1 MGRTRR
7 REGREPVERNRH
19 KTSVEWPVVVDER
32 LRLLVGLIEQNG
44 HAGLAS
50 ASELLAAALICEQ
63 PIDGARPADKVIRY
77 RRTPH
82 SDLTAATRSRS
93 SRIGPPRRGRPR
105 GRRQ

>member
-1 MGRTRR
+1 MDRTRR
-7 REGREPVERNRH
+7 REGRETVERNRH

-32 LRLLVGLIEQNG
+32 LRLLVGLIEQAG
-44 HAGLAS
+44 HAGPAS
-50 ASELLAAALICEQ
+50 ASELLAALICEQ
-63 PIDGARPADKVIRY
+63 PIDGAHLADTVIRY

-82 SDLTAATRSRS
+82 GELAAATRSRS